1 MQLRISSCKFW
12 VMRQINQKVEKM
24 KAHHLFNTQ
33 KNRITSISS
42 GFTNQQ
48 ALLVLIICFPLGLIA
63 IGFLVILLQRPATQ
77 LPESANSSPNNGTL
91 IPSLPAGKL
100 PSKDLSTNQNGLS
113 EMQARS
119 IVEKWLSLKSQI
131 FAPPYDTKIADTV
144 VADGPLWTD
153 LTKSNGSIEW
163 LKNNNNYYSYTSI
176 RINSVISYVASD
188 TMPSIVVSVTE
199 NSVLHSSAGS
209 EPSLSTN
216 NWNYTLRKENGDWKI
231 WDYRKQ

>member
-1 MQLRISSCKFW
+1 MKTLHPYKKTRNNSIS
-12 VMRQINQKVEKM
+12 
-24 KAHHLFNTQ
+24 L
-33 KNRITSISS
+33 SS

-77 LPESANSSPNNGTL
+77 LPESANSSPNSGTL

-100 PSKDLSTNQNGLS
+100 PNKDLSTNQGELS

-144 VADGPLWTD
+144 VAEGPLWTD
-153 LTKSNGSIEW
+153 LTKPDGSIEW
-163 LKNNNNYYSYTSI
+163 LKSNNSYYSYTSI
-176 RINSVISYVASD
+176 RVNSVISYIPSG